1 MRVPRLASLAVAA
14 ILALPTS
21 PVLPA
26 TTAAGQT
33 GGLLS
38 AERIITTLYAYPG
51 ISAWNLVTGNAPTVG
66 ASIVDMCAADGSGS
80 GCDGTPWKEQPPP
93 AWATQIEALQNAG
106 ITPLIY
112 IATDYGDAG
121 GSPSF
126 SLATVE
132 SEVSEAVGWY
142 GRGIGFMFDQAGTSC
157 GLESRYYGPLYDY
170 VKSVTNDG
178 TVELSPGT
186 VTAGMACYMNA
197 TDILQV
203 FEGSETGS
211 NMRLGRT
218 GFQGHRFPQ
227 WMRAY
232 PASRFAATVSQAS
245 AAGVGTDVADAA
257 ADRIG
262 NIYIDDEPEPGPSY
276 QTLPA
281 FWLAEVADVAGTPP
295 AGVAAQRILLPLYAT
310 ADSPAWAQVTGAA
323 PAVRASVVD
332 ICAPDGTGSGCAGGR
347 PADAPNPAWPP
358 TVDALRSAGV
368 LPLYYIATG
377 YASTPLAVVE
387 SEVLDAAA
395 WYGTPSVMFDQVPTS
410 CSDVPY
416 YQALYGFVH
425 ALGGIV
431 MLDPGAATAS
441 SSCYLPASD
450 ILGVFAGPQSRFQ
463 AKRFPSWLA
472 RYPSSRFAAVISAGT
487 AQGAGTDVA
496 DAARDRIGNVYVDD
510 EAEPPGYAA
519 LPAFWP
525 AEIADVTRATAP
537 QGPPPAPCGQPARPR
552 RCALKPKP

>member
-14 ILALPTS
+14 ILTLPAA
-21 PVLPA
+21 PLLPA

-38 AERIITTLYAYPG
+38 AEHIITTLYAYPG
-51 ISAWNLVTGNAPTVG
+51 ISGWNLVTGNAPVVG
-66 ASIVDMCAADGSGS
+66 ASIADMCAADGSGS
-80 GCDGTPWKEQPPP
+80 GCDGTPWTEQPPP

-112 IATDYGDAG
+112 ITTDYGDIG
-121 GSPSF
+121 GGPAF

-132 SEVSEAVGWY
+132 SEVAAAVGWY

-157 GLESRYYGPLYDY
+157 GLESSYYGPLYDY

-178 TVELSPGT
+178 TVEVSPGT
-186 VTAGMACYMNA
+186 VTADMACYMNA
-197 TDILQV
+197 ADILQV
-203 FEGSETGS
+203 FEGAENGS
-211 NMRLGRT
+211 NVQPGRA
-218 GFQGHRFPQ
+218 GFQGHRFPR

-232 PASRFAATVSQAS
+232 PASRFAATISQAS
-245 AAGVGTDVADAA
+245 AAGVGTDVADAV

-262 NIYIDDEPEPGPSY
+262 NIYIDDEPEPDPGY

-281 FWLAEVADVAGTPP
+281 FWPAEVADVAGAPP
-295 AGVAAQRILLPLYAT
+295 AGAAGQRILVPLYA
-310 ADSPAWAQVTGAA
+310 AAGSPAWAEVTGAA
-323 PAVRASVVD
+323 PAVRAAVANV
-332 ICAPDGTGSGCAGGR
+332 CAPDGTGSGCAGGK

-358 TVDALRSAGV
+358 TVDALRSEGV

-377 YASTPLAVVE
+377 YGSTPLAVVE
-387 SEVLDAAA
+387 SEVLDAVR
-395 WYGTPSVMFDQVPTS
+395 WYGTPSVMLDQVPTA

-472 RYPSSRFAAVISAGT
+472 RYPSSRFAAVIDTGT
-487 AQGAGTDVA
+487 SQGAGTDVA
-496 DAARDRIGNVYVDD
+496 DAARDRIGNVYIGD
-510 EAEPPGYAA
+510 EAEPPGYAG

-537 QGPPPAPCGQPARPR
+537 PG
-552 RCALKPKP
+552 

>member
-14 ILALPTS
+14 ILTLPAS
-21 PVLPA
+21 PLLPA
-26 TTAAGQT
+26 TTATGQT

-38 AERIITTLYAYPG
+38 AEHIITTLYAYPG
-51 ISAWNLVTGNAPTVG
+51 MSSWNLVTSNAPTVG

-93 AWATQIEALQNAG
+93 AWATQIEELQNAG
-106 ITPLIY
+106 ITPLVY

-121 GSPSF
+121 GRPDF

-132 SEVSEAVGWY
+132 SEVSAAVGWY
-142 GRGIGFMFDQAGTSC
+142 GKGIGFMFDQGGTSC
-157 GLESRYYGPLYDY
+157 GLESRYYGPLYNY

-197 TDILQV
+197 SDILQV
-203 FEGSETGS
+203 FEGSENSS
-211 NMRLGRT
+211 NVRLSPA
-218 GFQGHRFPQ
+218 GFRGHRFPP

-232 PASRFAATVSQAS
+232 PASRFAATISQAS
-245 AAGVGTDVADAA
+245 SAGVGTDVADAA

-262 NIYIDDEPEPGPSY
+262 NIYIDDEPEPDPSY

-281 FWLAEVADVAGTPP
+281 FWSAEVADVAGLPP
-295 AGVAAQRILLPLYAT
+295 AGPAAQRILVPLYAT
-310 ADSPAWAQVTGAA
+310 ADSPAWAQITGGAA
-323 PAVRASVVD
+323 AVRASVVD
-332 ICAPDGTGSGCAGGR
+332 ICAPDGTGSGCAGGK

-358 TVDALRSAGV
+358 TIDVIRSAGV

-377 YASTPLAVVE
+377 YGSTPLAIVE
-387 SEVLDAAA
+387 SEVLDAVA
-395 WYGTPSVMFDQVPTS
+395 WYGTPSVMLDQVPTA

-416 YQALYGFVH
+416 YQALYSFVH

-431 MLDPGAATAS
+431 MLDPGTVTAS

-450 ILGVFAGPQSRFQ
+450 ILGVFAGSQSRFQ
-463 AKRFPSWLA
+463 ARRFPSWLA

-487 AQGAGTDVA
+487 SRGVGIDVA
-496 DAARDRIGNVYVDD
+496 AAARDRIGNVYVGD
-510 EAEPPGYAA
+510 EAEPPGYAT
-519 LPAFWP
+519 LPAFWT
-525 AEIADVTRATAP
+525 AEIAAVTRATAP
-537 QGPPPAPCGQPARPR
+537 PG
-552 RCALKPKP
+552 